1 MAVRSR
7 AISRVPVTRRKMMKM
22 LMILSRERSNHTIIW
37 TEGREIERQR
47 KVGVIIIRDQ
57 IHPVIGPMEKPVL
70 LEL

>member
-1 MAVRSR
+1 
-7 AISRVPVTRRKMMKM
+7 MKM